1 MQLKQIMRH
10 DHWPVWKLCKS
21 PILIPKSSRVRFVY
35 TCSATKNVTQLLLK
49 ADIYRCV
56 SKWRGIPQFMVIP
69 KQWGKWCSPPW
80 NGLGYMYEDIIPICI
95 LERYISHYLSI
106 NIYIYTCKI
115 CVYHVYIYIYTA
127 NAWALP
133 RTATTTGNASSSSSP
148 SSSSSSSI
156 ECRFKYSLIPL
167 LVFPIECKV

>member
-21 PILIPKSSRVRFVY
+21 PILIQKSSRVRFVY

-115 CVYHVYIYIYTA
+115 CVYHVYIYIRQMPG
-127 NAWALP
+127 LCP
-133 RTATTTGNASSSSSP
+133 VPQRRRATHHHHHHHHHHRHHQLNVD
-148 SSSSSSSI
+148 
-156 ECRFKYSLIPL
+156 LNIP
-167 LVFPIECKV
+167 